1 SEYCINLKCDKCVD
15 DGLVCLMNSDC
26 CSGYCVNFMCGPC
39 TQDGEWCAL
48 NSDCCSALCVYFEC
62 GPCRE
67 YIKFRHNAGN
77 DRKHVMSPEFAAK

>member
-1 SEYCINLKCDKCVD
+1 
-15 DGLVCLMNSDC
+15 
-26 CSGYCVNFMCGPC
+26 MCGPC

-67 YIKFRHNAGN
+67 VGEWCMV
-77 DRKHVMSPEFAAK
+77 DGDC